1 MNKAVVLFA
10 YGTAVYFILRK
21 AYQEGH
27 TGIPEPSLLAPP
39 TYLYGILALSADFL
53 GALPVVIA
61 VALTFALIWG
71 YQDLESGA
79 TTIGRFAGTVLAPKV
94 KSSEKRT
101 ADKRNTNSQKQV
113 PKVSPG
119 GKR

>member
-39 TYLYGILALSADFL
+39 TYLYGILALAADFA
-53 GALPVVIA
+53 GGFPVFIA
-61 VALTFALIWG
+61 VALTFGLMWG
-71 YQDLESGA
+71 YQDMADGA
-79 TTIGRFAGTVLAPKV
+79 TTAGRFAGTVIAPKL
-94 KSSEKRT
+94 KSQEKRT
-101 ADKRNTNSQKQV
+101 ADSRNANASKQM